1 MVCQETEDYLQLK
14 RLMPAAREAARRLSD
29 DFVRQNRRRQSLV
42 SGATEVSVKFP
53 SAPGIHLPQPSGF
66 SLSRKLRAPD
76 DAPSSS
82 PAQTLRRTPVETI
95 AGPEDERA
103 SSPNAA
109 AELVTEPPLPAVD
122 TGEPPAGE
130 DVPLLFEHFMV
141 IGPSDAVGLERARE
155 IRVETTASRRLSKR
169 LSNMLRRSFTSPGG
183 GSAPPT
189 PASVQPG
196 GAVGAQAEDGSSAI
210 IYRYPE
216 EAAPPPPE
224 VADFCLPLGSRL
236 EYIRPEDEEAK
247 AEEIFY
253 GLNTGSGEHLS
264 RCFIFMLE
272 DKSGGAGAAS
282 GGSGEELGVDASRL
296 YGVCVAHPRLLRVRL
311 EEEGGPEGERDGF
324 YSFESQVCY
333 AFVTRFPFFEFFFT
347 AINSMIMAEKLE
359 RMERRNSSLLSGS
372 LGGSSGGEEEDLFAH
387 YRYVPTSLIEAV
399 LQRVKHLPPPRFNSD
414 LSIEFIRGVP
424 AVHLL
429 RPRPTLDF
437 PEHMQH
443 AVNWALPT
451 LVRRYLPAPP

>member
-1 MVCQETEDYLQLK
+1 M
-14 RLMPAAREAARRLSD
+14 
-29 DFVRQNRRRQSLV
+29 
-42 SGATEVSVKFP
+42 
-53 SAPGIHLPQPSGF
+53 
-66 SLSRKLRAPD
+66 
-76 DAPSSS
+76 
-82 PAQTLRRTPVETI
+82 
-95 AGPEDERA
+95 
-103 SSPNAA
+103 
-109 AELVTEPPLPAVD
+109 
-122 TGEPPAGE
+122 
-130 DVPLLFEHFMV
+130 
-141 IGPSDAVGLERARE
+141 
-155 IRVETTASRRLSKR
+155 
-169 LSNMLRRSFTSPGG
+169 
-183 GSAPPT
+183 
-189 PASVQPG
+189 
-196 GAVGAQAEDGSSAI
+196 GAQAEDGSSAI

-272 DKSGGAGAAS
+272 DKSGGAGAAA
-282 GGSGEELGVDASRL
+282 GGAGEELGVDASRL

-311 EEEGGPEGERDGF
+311 EEEGGPEGDGDGF

-347 AINSMIMAEKLE
+347 AINSMILAEKLE
-359 RMERRNSSLLSGS
+359 RMERKNSSLLSGS

-451 LVRRYLPAPP
+451 LVRRYLPAPRDYCPYCSSPVAVVAAGGPPGVAAQPAAVRGEGHRGGLRGGHGLGRRDEPARAAAPAQLGRAAHPRPAPQVHRVRRVARTHPRGRRGRAGRRGRLDRRGRPRPMRVRVPLHPAWYPYCSALPDAASVPVSGANRRRTRRCWT